1 MECNK
6 KYTMFENYHTAAKEF
21 ANGDMAVYG
30 RLMYI
35 LNCYGIENI
44 LVENL
49 TPVEK
54 LFITAVKASIDKSL
68 DMFEKTKKG
77 GAPKGN
83 RNAAKDKENNTDTQ
97 QKNNYQNNYQNNCQN
112 NYQTNEEEGEVE
124 EEMEGEREKEIPA
137 NSPSPDFPRKI
148 FDTFSNA
155 DLPCCNNDFE
165 EFREKDFANGIDYI
179 QDNISD
185 LDQKDIEKACE
196 NYVSVTNSENMWFRG
211 KFNFEKFVK
220 LKNFKDF
227 LPANFR
233 IENFLKDGE
242 KPPDVHKKTKAVA
255 LPSVCSCGAKITELN
270 RLGAKSFFCK
280 NCRKSFEYR
289 KSAWVEDK

>member
-21 ANGDMAVYG
+21 ADGDMAVYG

-35 LNCYGIENI
+35 LNCYGIENV

-49 TPVEK
+49 NPVEK

-68 DMFEKTKKG
+68 DMFDKTKKG

-83 RNAAKDKENNTDTQ
+83 RNAAKEKNPGTQ
-97 QKNNYQNNYQNNCQN
+97 QKNNYQNNYQNNCQ
-112 NYQTNEEEGEVE
+112 TNEEEGEE
-124 EEMEGEREKEIPA
+124 EKEVEGEREIEKAE

-148 FDTFSNA
+148 FDTFKNA

-165 EFREKDFANGIDYI
+165 EFQEKDFANGIDYI
-179 QDNISD
+179 QDNISG
-185 LDQKDIEKACE
+185 LEQKDIEAACK
-196 NYVSVTNSENMWFRG
+196 NYVSVTNSGNMWFRG

-242 KPPDVHKKTKAVA
+242 KPPDVPKKTKDVA

-270 RLGAKSFFCK
+270 RLGYKSYFCR
-280 NCRKSFEYR
+280 NCRHNFE
-289 KSAWVEDK
+289 KQQDAWIETG